1 MPCLSYWVWTGEEI
15 NDLVDRECELPANKK
30 DLTHIPNSGKLLRH
44 HHYVLSK
51 TGTASTHSKSGMAAY
66 QGGVRSVGVGI
77 VIILLC
83 VTNITSNVDL
93 NNATKTV

>member
-44 HHYVLSK
+44 HH
-51 TGTASTHSKSGMAAY
+51 
-66 QGGVRSVGVGI
+66 
-77 VIILLC
+77 
-83 VTNITSNVDL
+83 
-93 NNATKTV
+93 